1 MARHVIKL
9 PDVGEGIAEAE
20 LVAWHVDV
28 GDDVA
33 EDQALAEVM
42 TDKATVE
49 LPSPRAG
56 RVVSRTGTP
65 GERVRVGS
73 ELVVLE
79 TDSEAPT
86 KPAAPP
92 ASVPDALPLL
102 APRDGARP
110 LAAPA
115 VRRRAQLLGIALD
128 TVPTSGHGGRVT
140 HADLDALLTAG
151 GGVPRGA
158 GRREGVEEMPVI
170 GLRRRI
176 AERMQEAKR
185 RIPHFSYVEELDV
198 TALEALRADLN
209 ARHEHTRRRLTLLP
223 FLLRALARAVPLFPQ
238 VNAVFDDEAG
248 IVRRH
253 AALHAGIATQT
264 PQGLMVPVIHHAEAL
279 DPWQLAAEIARLS
292 AAAREGRATR
302 DELAGST
309 LTVTSLGAL
318 GGIVTTPVIN
328 HPEVAVIAVNRIVER
343 PVIVAG
349 RIETRKI
356 MNLSSSF
363 DHRVVDGWDAA
374 QFVQELKRLLEQ
386 PAMLFID

>member
-1 MARHVIKL
+1 M
-9 PDVGEGIAEAE
+9 
-20 LVAWHVDV
+20 
-28 GDDVA
+28 
-33 EDQALAEVM
+33 
-42 TDKATVE
+42 
-49 LPSPRAG
+49 
-56 RVVSRTGTP
+56 
-65 GERVRVGS
+65 
-73 ELVVLE
+73 
-79 TDSEAPT
+79 
-86 KPAAPP
+86 
-92 ASVPDALPLL
+92 
-102 APRDGARP
+102 
-110 LAAPA
+110 
-115 VRRRAQLLGIALD
+115 RRRAQLLGIALD

-223 FLLRALARAVPLFPQ
+223 FLLRALARAVPRFPQ

-292 AAAREGRATR
+292 AAAREGRAT
-302 DELAGST
+302 AT
-309 LTVTSLGAL
+309 NWPA
-318 GGIVTTPVIN
+318 
-328 HPEVAVIAVNRIVER
+328 R
-343 PVIVAG
+343 P
-349 RIETRKI
+349 
-356 MNLSSSF
+356 
-363 DHRVVDGWDAA
+363 
-374 QFVQELKRLLEQ
+374 
-386 PAMLFID
+386 